1 MNKKIIILISS
12 VLIALVGIFAYA
24 QIKSKSSSNGDNSS
38 KYTAMKI
45 GSTTSKA
52 YLSVDGKVEANDTK
66 KVYVDKKLKVKEIFV
81 KEGDYVE
88 KDALLMTFDE
98 NSRNTLI
105 RNIEKEKLN
114 LSKLQRNLNVERQ
127 LQKIGGSSRNSVLEL
142 EESVRTSQIAI
153 EEYNEDLEKTVEF
166 IKSPVSGTITSLTA
180 EENYSVNTEQPL
192 MEITDLTEVKIVLE
206 IPEYDIINVKLGQK
220 IDILPEVYEKKK
232 TFNGKV
238 IDISKI
244 SKTSSSSSEN
254 IVEIEVKPDSSIDHL
269 LPGFKV
275 SATVYL
281 DAGDEGINI
290 PKTALLEDNSTKT
303 FYVFVVSLDNNQ
315 TSGTIERK
323 DVKIKNIPQ
332 GDEVAIESGIK
343 IGDTILT
350 TPSITQKNGDK
361 VNISFET
368 AKRQAARQS
377 RTNGNSGGGPGGGG
391 PPM

>member
-1 MNKKIIILISS
+1 MNKKIIIFISII
-12 VLIALVGIFAYA
+12 LIALVGIFAYTK
-24 QIKSKSSSNGDNSS
+24 IKSKSNSKSNNSS

-45 GSTTSKA
+45 ASTTSKA

-114 LSKLQRNLNVERQ
+114 LSKLQRNLNVERR

-153 EEYNEDLEKTVEF
+153 EEYNEDLEKTVEL

-232 TFNGKV
+232 KFNGKV

-254 IVEIEVKPDSSIDHL
+254 IVEIEVKPDAPIDHL

-303 FYVFVVSLDNNQ
+303 FYVFVVNADSSQ
-315 TSGTIERK
+315 TSGTIERR
-323 DVKIKNIPQ
+323 DVIIKNIPQ
-332 GDEVAIESGIK
+332 GDEVSIESGIK
-343 IGDTILT
+343 MGDTILT

-361 VNISFET
+361 VSISFET
-368 AKRQAARQS
+368 GKRQATRQS
-377 RTNGNSGGGPGGGG
+377 RTNGGPGGG

>member
-1 MNKKIIILISS
+1 MNKKIITSIIS
-12 VLIALVGIFAYA
+12 VLITLIGIFAY
-24 QIKSKSSSNGDNSS
+24 IKIKPTENLKGDSSL
-38 KYTAMKI
+38 KYAVMKI
-45 GSTTSKA
+45 ASTTSKA

-81 KEGDYVE
+81 KEGDYIE
-88 KDALLMTFDE
+88 KDTILMTFDE

-127 LQKIGGSSRNSVLEL
+127 LQRIGGSSRNSVLEL
-142 EESVRTSQIAI
+142 EESVRASQIAI

-232 TFNGKV
+232 TFHGKV

-254 IVEIEVKPDSSIDHL
+254 IVEIEVKPDTSIGNL

-290 PKTALLEDNSTKT
+290 PKTALLEDETSKS
-303 FYVFVVSLDNNQ
+303 FYVFVVNPDSNN
-315 TSGTIERK
+315 TSGTIERR
-323 DVKIKNIPQ
+323 DVSIKNIPQ
-332 GDEVAIESGIK
+332 GDEISIESGIK
-343 IGDTILT
+343 IGDIILK

-361 VNISFET
+361 INITYENGKKQT
-368 AKRQAARQS
+368 TRQS
-377 RTNGNSGGGPGGGG
+377 RSNSSGNGGHGGG

>member
-12 VLIALVGIFAYA
+12 VLIALVGIFAYT

-38 KYTAMKI
+38 KYIAMKI